1 MDDRLQ
7 PRERLERGRMNAVT
21 SQQTIGVIDDDPSVR
36 NALARLLAVFGY
48 RVELFASGEEFLAAA
63 PASKAMCLLV
73 DIRLGA
79 MSGLDLARKLSDDGF
94 DVPIVFMT
102 GSEKN
107 VVRLQCLD
115 FGCVAFLQKPIP
127 EERLMDALAK
137 ATGMK
142 PVA

>member
-1 MDDRLQ
+1 
-7 PRERLERGRMNAVT
+7 MNAAI
-21 SQQTIGVIDDDPSVR
+21 SQQTIAVVDDDPSVR
-36 NALARLLAVFGY
+36 KALARLLSVFGY
-48 RVELFASGEEFLAAA
+48 RVELFTSAEEFLAAA
-63 PASKAMCLLV
+63 PLSKAICLLL
-73 DIRLGA
+73 DIKLGA

-94 DVPIVFMT
+94 NVPIVFMT
-102 GSEKN
+102 GSAKN

-115 FGCVAFLQKPIP
+115 FGCVAFLEKPIP